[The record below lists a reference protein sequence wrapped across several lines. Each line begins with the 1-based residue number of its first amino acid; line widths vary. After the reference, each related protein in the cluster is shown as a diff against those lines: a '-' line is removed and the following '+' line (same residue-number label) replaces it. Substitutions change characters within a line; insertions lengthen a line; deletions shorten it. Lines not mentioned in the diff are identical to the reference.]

1 MSFNYHY
8 SKLLLFI
15 FQKSL
20 HSKENDVLTKPRAQE
35 RVISWN
41 VLPAR
46 AGSNAGI
53 LTVAHMG
60 MPIRKHDTQSRAV
73 SLNFWLRVLG
83 KVSYKAVSTVSK
95 SAN

>member
-1 MSFNYHY
+1 M
-8 SKLLLFI
+8 
-15 FQKSL
+15 
-20 HSKENDVLTKPRAQE
+20 
-35 RVISWN
+35 
-41 VLPAR
+41 
-46 AGSNAGI
+46 GSNAGI